1 MNAARLRLFW
11 LLIII
16 GLLPFVILSFLNSM
30 ALDDYLYYELFGSK
44 GFFGAQRYLYTHW
57 GGRYTSSFLIGCFM
71 RLGLPARWPWLPTL
85 LYFIATWGAIWY
97 LLSTVYM
104 LLRQGHLVPGSIR
117 ILPASTLLF
126 FLFLYVQADI
136 ATGFYWFS

>member
-11 LLIII
+11 LLVII

-30 ALDDYLYYELFGSK
+30 ALDDYLYYQLFSTK

-57 GGRYTSSFLIGCFM
+57 GGRYTSTFLIGCFI
-71 RLGLPARWPWLPTL
+71 RLDFPARWPWLPTL
-85 LYFIATWGAIWY
+85 VYFAATWGAIYY

-104 LLRQGHLVPGSIR
+104 LLSQVHLATGSIR
-117 ILPASTLLF
+117 ILPPSTLLF
-126 FLFLYVQADI
+126 FL
-136 ATGFYWFS
+136 